1 MNIIIKETGETKELL
16 YGADYNQGDAASD
29 IIGNSGVTEA
39 WEYDDKRDMFVVP
52 QKDADFWEKY
62 LRETG
67 EAADDITAAKKEYRK
82 AAGKNHPESEKPDI
96 ENDYTEHAALMR
108 QTAEKIRAEAKEI
121 KSRNHKN
128 RDDAR

>member
-16 YGADYNQGDAASD
+16 YVADYNREDAASD

-39 WEYDDKRDMFVVP
+39 WEYDEERDMFAVP

-67 EAADDITAAKKEYRK
+67 EAAGDIAAAEREYRK
-82 AAGKNHPESEKPDI
+82 AAGRNYPENKKLKVVSVS
-96 ENDYTEHAALMR
+96 LMIMNSAVLR
-108 QTAEKIRAEAKEI
+108 SPSVSSSI
-121 KSRNHKN
+121 SS
-128 RDDAR
+128 